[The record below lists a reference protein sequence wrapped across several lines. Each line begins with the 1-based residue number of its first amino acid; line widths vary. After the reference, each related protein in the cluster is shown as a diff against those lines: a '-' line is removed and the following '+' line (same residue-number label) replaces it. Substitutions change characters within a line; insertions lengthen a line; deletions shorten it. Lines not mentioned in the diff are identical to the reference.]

1 MTEQNPWRPT
11 RRRFTDIL
19 LAALAPVA
27 ACSVALGGLTTWVGA
42 GNAGTPARIDVDPGR
57 VYLPDG
63 DSRYT
68 AAFFVIA
75 NSGNAEDRLTAV
87 TSSAVLGEIT
97 VPRHSS
103 IGSGAAYRDGVNSAT
118 VPAGSEQSMSQYGLN
133 LTLRPKSGWR
143 AGDIVPF
150 TLHFEHSGRI
160 ETVAVVVR
168 PSRPGEPRDGSQV

>member
-103 IGSGAAYRDGVNSAT
+103 IGSGAACRTGELGDRPRRERT
-118 VPAGSEQSMSQYGLN
+118 V
-133 LTLRPKSGWR
+133 
-143 AGDIVPF
+143 
-150 TLHFEHSGRI
+150 H
-160 ETVAVVVR
+160 VAVR
-168 PSRPGEPRDGSQV
+168 PEPHPEAEVWVASRRHRAVHAALRTQRADRDRRRGGPSEPAR